1 MVDREK
7 LMQLHSQN
15 FSCAQCV
22 AAYFSER
29 VGIEEKTA
37 LAATGGFG
45 GGFRSG
51 SICGA
56 ASAAVMML
64 GLSCPH
70 TTPGSQEERKR
81 TTDLTIEYIKRFK
94 ERYEYLECRDLK
106 GKGHVPCDELICGA
120 AEIADDM
127 LGGA

>member
-7 LMQLHSQN
+7 LMQMHSQG

-29 VGIEEKTA
+29 VGLDEKTA

-51 SICGA
+51 GICGA
-56 ASAAVMML
+56 ASAAVMVL
-64 GLSCPH
+64 GLHCPH
-70 TTPGSQEERKR
+70 TTPNSPEEKKQ
-81 TTDLTIEYIKRFK
+81 TTNLTIDFINRFK
-94 ERYEYLECRDLK
+94 ARYGYLDCVDLK
-106 GKGHVPCDELICGA
+106 SKGHVPCDELICGA
-120 AEIADDM
+120 AEIVEEM
-127 LGGA
+127 LDA